1 MKPTKVQL
9 CFLWTFLFIPFL
21 AAEGIGK
28 ELSTAQAIALVH
40 PIESLAIQYGTG
52 NVKAYI
58 FVDPKCPHSR
68 DFLSMIYD
76 SDKMRSIYHYYIFF
90 FELKRLHSHD
100 LIGTIYASSTPLQ
113 QTLGVMVGKKKIKEL
128 KSFPTNVNERI
139 EAIAAVAEAI
149 GVNKRPYLILNKEL
163 D

>member
-1 MKPTKVQL
+1 MKPIKIRL
-9 CFLWTFLFIPFL
+9 CLLWIVAFVAVWVPQCT
-21 AAEGIGK
+21 AK
-28 ELSTAQAIALVH
+28 ELSTPQISALVR

-52 NVKAYI
+52 NIKAYI

-76 SDKMRSIYHYYIFF
+76 NEKMRTMYRYYIFF
-90 FELKRLHSHD
+90 YELKRLHSHD

-113 QTLGVMVGKKKIKEL
+113 QTLEVMVAEKEIHEMR
-128 KSFPTNVNERI
+128 SFPEKVDERI
-139 EAIAAVAEAI
+139 ETIANVAEQI
-149 GVNKRPYLILNKEL
+149 GINKRPYLIIKKEL